1 MHSNLKI
8 PYRVRDKRSSIS
20 FPTLQEIRPMILHR
34 TTPLILISAC
44 AIIAACS
51 TTGQSSTTANKS
63 KANPPQQLDFKLAS
77 GTYSC
82 EQGQR
87 IDIQRSTNQIKI
99 NWQGSRHTLQRYDS
113 SSGLPKFE
121 DRQNG
126 LMWIDLPWKGVL
138 MDTNS
143 GRPLVNECKVASR

>member
-1 MHSNLKI
+1 MPINRTLLLALAAL
-8 PYRVRDKRSSIS
+8 SS
-20 FPTLQEIRPMILHR
+20 L
-34 TTPLILISAC
+34 
-44 AIIAACS
+44 IAACG
-51 TTGQSSTTANKS
+51 TTGQSSGTAAKGDG
-63 KANPPQQLDFKLAS
+63 KAHPQQHKFNLAS

>member
-1 MHSNLKI
+1 
-8 PYRVRDKRSSIS
+8 
-20 FPTLQEIRPMILHR
+20 MILHR
-34 TTPLILISAC
+34 TSRYILVSAY

-51 TTGQSSTTANKS
+51 TTGQSST

>member
-1 MHSNLKI
+1 MTSFRK
-8 PYRVRDKRSSIS
+8 YRSLIFKKN
-20 FPTLQEIRPMILHR
+20 RPMTIHR
-34 TTPLILISAC
+34 TATLIVASVCAFISAC
-44 AIIAACS
+44 SSVGQKSTAANNGK
-51 TTGQSSTTANKS
+51 T
-63 KANPPQQLDFKLAS
+63 PQQLDFKLAS

-99 NWQGSRHTLQRYDS
+99 NWQGNRHTLQRYDS

-143 GRPLVNECKVASR
+143 GRPLVNDCKVASR

>member
-1 MHSNLKI
+1 
-8 PYRVRDKRSSIS
+8 
-20 FPTLQEIRPMILHR
+20 MILQR
-34 TTPLILISAC
+34 ATTLVLASVC
-44 AIIAACS
+44 AIITSCS
-51 TTGQSSTTANKS
+51 SVGQKQTSSNNG
-63 KANPPQQLDFKLAS
+63 KAPQQLDFKLAS

-87 IDIQRSTNQIKI
+87 IDIQRKTNQISI
-99 NWQGSRHTLQRYDS
+99 NWQGNRHTLQRYDS

-143 GRPLVNECKVASR
+143 DRPLANECKVASR

>member
-1 MHSNLKI
+1 
-8 PYRVRDKRSSIS
+8 
-20 FPTLQEIRPMILHR
+20 MILHH
-34 TTPLILISAC
+34 TTRLILVSAC

-51 TTGQSSTTANKS
+51 TTGPTSTTANKG

-87 IDIQRSTNQIKI
+87 IDIQRSPNQIKI

-143 GRPLVNECKVASR
+143 GRLLVNECKVASR